1 MPGTETPARRRIAF
15 ARINDRA
22 LGHAESILARWL
34 PDGRRESSE
43 WVALNPKRGDRHKG
57 SFKVN
62 LNSGRWGDFAAGAS
76 GGDFISL
83 AAYLFAITQGEAAH
97 RLADMLGIQA
107 YE

>member
-1 MPGTETPARRRIAF
+1 MAGAGMPARRRIAF
-15 ARINDRA
+15 ARINERA

-34 PDGRRESSE
+34 ADGRREGSE

-62 LNSGRWGDFAAGAS
+62 VKTGRWGDFAAGAS
-76 GGDFISL
+76 GGDFVSL
-83 AAYLFAITQGEAAH
+83 AAFLFGITQGEAAH
-97 RLADMLGIQA
+97 RLAEMLGIDC